1 MTTLLNNSPIP
12 SKLFI
17 YGDICMDISARAAS
31 LPAPGQDSRIENLS
45 FYPGGSA
52 ANCAVVAARLG
63 APVEMI
69 GVLGDDDWS
78 KILYEDLKRNHV
90 GVRYVRTVPGSPAVT
105 IAIIAPDGER
115 TFYSYRK
122 DVPLEDGFSLPEDI
136 FAPGDCLHLSGYSFQ
151 DEHSRTTALALIE
164 RAAAC
169 AAAVSLDPSFQFAR
183 DYAGEHQDLFPRLD
197 YIFPNRE
204 EARCMTGQS
213 EPEAAAE
220 ILAAWG
226 VKTVVIKLDR
236 QGCYIHS
243 GSGSAFLPAFP
254 TSQGIVDAN
263 GAGDAFCGGFLAGRL
278 RGFSSRQAARLGN
291 AAASQ
296 VIAHHGGHTG
306 APTLSELLAILEQN
320 GEQELPGLLRE
331 GV

>member
-1 MTTLLNNSPIP
+1 VGINKSPTP
-12 SKLFI
+12 NKLII
-17 YGDICMDISARAAS
+17 YGDICMDITVRATS
-31 LPAPGQDSRIENLS
+31 LSAPGQDSRIENLS

-90 GVRYVRTVPGSPAVT
+90 GVRYVRTAPGSPAVT

-136 FAPGDCLHLSGYSFQ
+136 FAPGDCLHVSGYSFQ
-151 DEHSRTTALALIE
+151 DEHSRKTALALIE
-164 RAAAC
+164 RAAIS

-183 DYAGEHQDLFPRLD
+183 DYAREHQDLFPRLD

-213 EPEAAAE
+213 DPAEAAAV
-220 ILAAWG
+220 LAAWG
-226 VKTVVIKLDR
+226 VKTAVIKLDR

-243 GSGSAFLPAFP
+243 GSGSAFLPAYP
-254 TSQGIVDAN
+254 ATQVIDAN

-278 RGFSSRQAARLGN
+278 RRFSPQQAARLGN
-291 AAASQ
+291 AAAAQ

-306 APTLSELLAILEQN
+306 APTLSELLEQN
-320 GEQELPGLLRE
+320 GDAELLTLLRQ